1 MIGNECLTEHRIGQ
15 EPIPEDIKSR
25 LSDAQIGSLARL
37 QGFGWSIK
45 FVRRPLFQE
54 EVVVLVDPSGE
65 RHAILHE
72 DGHIEQNPD
81 ITIR

>member
-1 MIGNECLTEHRIGQ
+1 MINSDCPKEYRIGQ

-25 LSDAQIGSLARL
+25 LSDAQTGSLARL
-37 QGFGWSIK
+37 QSFGWSIT

-65 RHAILHE
+65 RYVILHE
-72 DGHIEQNPD
+72 DGYIEQNPD

>member
-1 MIGNECLTEHRIGQ
+1 MIGSECLKEHRIGQ

-45 FVRRPLFQE
+45 FMRRPLFQE

-72 DGHIEQNPD
+72 DGDIEQNPD